1 MDFSHLN
8 YFRTVARLGNL
19 SEAAK
24 ELYISQ
30 PGLSRYLTRLEQ
42 EIGIPLF
49 ERRKGRV
56 ELNTY
61 GEVFL
66 ANVNRAFDCLDHGLE
81 EIQRLY
87 SRDQNILTIACS
99 VEDYLTDR
107 LREFSPR
114 HPEIGIRQF
123 SYSVPEIELQLLRQN
138 LDLAVC
144 AHPPRNEK
152 LCYEVLSRCP
162 YVLICGEENPLARE
176 RRIFLRQAAEES
188 FICENSRL
196 SRRRLEK
203 ICGEFGFVPRV
214 SHEVESGYILHDL
227 LEENVGVALIP
238 LAHYLKIE
246 KHFPRYHLRIVF
258 LKDELPLAEIGV
270 MYFPERLPSA
280 AAARFLTFLH
290 EQSADE
296 MDALRTFQAGWGSS
310 T

>member
-19 SEAAK
+19 SQAAK

-61 GEVFL
+61 GQIFL
-66 ANVNRAFDCLDHGLE
+66 ANVNQAFDNLNHGLE

-87 SRDQNILTIACS
+87 SRDQNILSIACS
-99 VEDYLTDR
+99 IEDYLTDR
-107 LREFSPR
+107 LREFSPQY
-114 HPEIGIRQF
+114 PEIGIRQF
-123 SYSVPEIELQLLRQN
+123 SYSTPEIELQLLRQN
-138 LDLAVC
+138 LDLAIC
-144 AHPPRNEK
+144 AHPPRSEK
-152 LCYEVLSRCP
+152 LHYELLSQCP
-162 YVLICGEENPLARE
+162 YVLTCSIENPLAQK
-176 RRIFLRQAAEES
+176 RRIFLRQAAEEN

-196 SRRRLEK
+196 SRKRVEDV
-203 ICGEFGFVPRV
+203 CGNCGFVPHI

-238 LAHYLKIE
+238 LAHYLKINA
-246 KHFPRYHLRIVF
+246 HFPKHHLQIVF
-258 LKDELPLAEIGV
+258 LKDDLPLAEIGV
-270 MYFPERLPSA
+270 MYFQDRMLPA
-280 AAARFLTFLH
+280 AAAQFLAFLH
-290 EQSADE
+290 QCAADE
-296 MDALRTFQAGWGSS
+296 RNMIQTFKEALDFAI
-310 T
+310 